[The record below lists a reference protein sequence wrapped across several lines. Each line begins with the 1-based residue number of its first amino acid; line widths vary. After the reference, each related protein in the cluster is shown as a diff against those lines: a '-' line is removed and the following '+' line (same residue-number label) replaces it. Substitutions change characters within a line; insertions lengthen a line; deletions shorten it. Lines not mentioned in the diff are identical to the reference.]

1 MKQTP
6 IGLPQYLYRAAE
18 VRALDEI
25 AIKKYLISGETLM
38 EHAGA
43 AAFNML
49 KKNWP
54 DAKNIKVVCG
64 SGNNGGDGYVIARLA
79 HEAGLAVHA
88 LHTDSLAQLKGDAKI
103 AADKLVA
110 AGVKPEK
117 YAEGCVEH
125 SDLIVDALL
134 GTGLDREVTGQIKNI
149 IEDINISSSPVL
161 SIDIPSGLNANTGR
175 IMGSVVIAEATITF
189 IGLKQG
195 LFTGQGPACTGRV
208 CFNDLDVPSE
218 IYNDITPTAL
228 RIDLKNQLPLLPK
241 RSQTAH
247 KGDFGHVLIIG
258 GDLGFAGAALMAAEA
273 AGRIGAG
280 LVSLAT
286 RSQHAVHISTARPEI
301 MAHAVEQA
309 AQLSG
314 LLQRANVIAIGPGL
328 GQSEWSL
335 MLLAK
340 VLESRLPLVVDADA
354 LNLLAQEPIH
364 NDHWILTPHPGEAAR
379 LLNCSSADIQ
389 YDRFAAVRELQKR
402 YGGVIVL
409 KGSGTL
415 VMDATGNVAVCSD
428 GNPGM
433 ATGGMGDVLTG
444 VIAGLL
450 AQGLNPVDAARLGV
464 CVHAAAGDEA
474 AKMGE
479 QGMLATDLMSWLRRL
494 VNLPRINIPRN

>member
-1 MKQTP
+1 MKHEST
-6 IGLPQYLYRAAE
+6 GLPQYLYRAAE
-18 VRALDEI
+18 VRALDGA
-25 AIKKYLISGETLM
+25 AIKKHHISGQTLM
-38 EHAGA
+38 ERAGA
-43 AAFNML
+43 AAFKVL
-49 KKNWP
+49 KYIWP
-54 DAKNIKVVCG
+54 DAKCIKVVCG

-79 HEAGLAVHA
+79 HEAGLAVHT
-88 LHTDSLAQLKGDAKI
+88 LHASPLDQLKGDAKG
-103 AADKLVA
+103 AADKLIA

-117 YAEGCVEH
+117 YSAGTLEH
-125 SDLIVDALL
+125 SDLIIDALL
-134 GTGLDREVTGQIKNI
+134 GTGLDREITGEMKNI
-149 IEDINISSSPVL
+149 IEDINTSGIPVL
-161 SIDIPSGLNANTGR
+161 SIDIPSGLNADTGR
-175 IMGSVVIAEATITF
+175 IMGSVVMAEATITF

-195 LFTGQGPACTGRV
+195 LFTGQGPACSGKI
-208 CFNDLDVPSE
+208 CFHDLNAPPE
-218 IYNDITPTAL
+218 IYNDINPATL
-228 RIDLKNQLPLLPK
+228 RIDLKNQLRLLPK
-241 RSQTAH
+241 RSRSAH
-247 KGDFGHVLIIG
+247 KGDFGHALIIG
-258 GDLGFAGAALMAAEA
+258 GDLGYAGAALMAAEA

-301 MAHAVEQA
+301 MAHAVEQP

-314 LLQRANVIAIGPGL
+314 LLQTATVIAIGPGL

-340 VLESRLPLVVDADA
+340 VLETRLPLVVDADA
-354 LNLLAQEPIH
+354 LNLLAQEPVR
-364 NDHWILTPHPGEAAR
+364 NDRWILTPHPGEAAR
-379 LLNCSSADIQ
+379 LLDCTSAEIQ
-389 YDRFAAVRELQKR
+389 HDRFAAVQELQRR

-415 VMDATGNVAVCSD
+415 VMDPAGNIAVCSD

-474 AKMGE
+474 AKAGE
-479 QGMLATDLMSWLRRL
+479 RGMLATDLMPWLRQL
-494 VNLPRINIPRN
+494 INIPRH